1 MFQHL
6 LFARRHLRYRRRALF
21 DFPGVRPG
29 GEILLRVAGWRKVVR
44 VLQALDMVEALGID
58 PADALRRSIGAMS
71 TIVCSSMKG
80 LVRTR
85 KRVTKPGSG
94 AER

>member
-1 MFQHL
+1 M
-6 LFARRHLRYRRRALF
+6 
-21 DFPGVRPG
+21 
-29 GEILLRVAGWRKVVR
+29 R

-85 KRVTKPGSG
+85 KRLTRPGPD